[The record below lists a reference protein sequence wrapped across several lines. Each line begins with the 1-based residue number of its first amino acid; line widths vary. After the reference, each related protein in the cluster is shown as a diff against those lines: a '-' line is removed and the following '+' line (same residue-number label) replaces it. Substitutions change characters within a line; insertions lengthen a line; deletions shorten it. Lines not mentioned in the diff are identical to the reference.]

1 MMMKPISICTPNEVT
16 NDITNDIANEVTNLA
31 GYCALSTRIGRTST
45 TADLAR
51 SLVVVVAAAA
61 VAAPRRR
68 GPCLDS
74 LRIALLVRRG
84 LRVCDFEF

>member
-1 MMMKPISICTPNEVT
+1 MYSQRSHERYYERYCER
-16 NDITNDIANEVTNLA
+16 VTNLA

>member
-16 NDITNDIANEVTNLA
+16 NDITNEVTNLA
-31 GYCALSTRIGRTST
+31 GYCALWTRIGRTST

-51 SLVVVVAAAA
+51 SLEVVLAAAA

-68 GPCLDS
+68 GPCLGS

-84 LRVCDFEF
+84 LRVCDFDF

>member
-1 MMMKPISICTPNEVT
+1 MKPISICTPNEVT
-16 NDITNDIANEVTNLA
+16 NDITNEVTNLA
-31 GYCALSTRIGRTST
+31 GYCALWTRIGRTST

-74 LRIALLVRRG
+74 LRIALWFAAVFAFAISS
-84 LRVCDFEF
+84 FEIH

>member
-1 MMMKPISICTPNEVT
+1 MYSQRSHERYY
-16 NDITNDIANEVTNLA
+16 ERVTNLA
-31 GYCALSTRIGRTST
+31 GYYALSTRIGRTST

-68 GPCLDS
+68 RGPCLDS